1 MTSPGSSP
9 LIITGSEL
17 IHKKKQNPFNDFP
30 VFTLPM
36 HLDFHLHV
44 SLHTSPV
51 LVNDNKIVINVLFK
65 TQGGKVVGSKINF
78 SNFL

>member
-9 LIITGSEL
+9 LIITGPEL
-17 IHKKKQNPFNDFP
+17 IQKKQNPFSDFL

-36 HLDFHLHV
+36 HLDSHLHV
-44 SLHTSPV
+44 SLRTSPV

-65 TQGGKVVGSKINF
+65 TQSVKVVGGKINF